1 MEFSV
6 RNVFLVLAVT
16 YLTGCASNQLGD
28 VAHIASVDESRSSS
42 PLKIS
47 ARFSPYYCSD
57 YFAYLDFSIEN
68 PTSKWQKISD
78 LELGFPY
85 QSNDLF
91 DVVKGERLA
100 LWREGEGHRQKQQH
114 HNDAVTALA
123 VAGVG
128 LGLMAVDNEAAQ
140 VAGAALYAGNAV
152 SEVGSDI
159 TSDINQVETAAPV
172 FANYLVGRDIEVPP
186 GMTRKFWLVLSA
198 QEQAPLMASIGGVF
212 DDSEGVQQVFKMPL
226 EGWENCQ
233 WQGERK
239 DFLRSQLER
248 KSMKQKIFDVGG
260 VQRNNLRLKMAEMI
274 NKENEIQQAK
284 LSKQVQ
290 N

>member
-1 MEFSV
+1 M
-6 RNVFLVLAVT
+6 RNVFLVLAIT
-16 YLTGCASNQLGD
+16 YLAGCASNQLGD
-28 VAHIASVDESRSSS
+28 VAHISSVDDTRSSS
-42 PLKIS
+42 ALKIS

-91 DVVKGERLA
+91 DVVTGERLA
-100 LWREGEGHRQKQQH
+100 LWREGEGHRQKLQR
-114 HNDAVTALA
+114 HNDGVTSLA

-152 SEVGSDI
+152 SELGSDI
-159 TSDINQVETAAPV
+159 ASDINRVETAVPV

-212 DDSEGVQQVFKMPL
+212 DDNEGVQQVFKMPL

-239 DFLRSQLER
+239 AFLRSRLER
-248 KSMKQKIFDVGG
+248 KSMKQQIHDTGIE
-260 VQRNNLRLKMAEMI
+260 RNNLRLKMAALI
-274 NKENEIQQAK
+274 NKENELQQAK

>member
-1 MEFSV
+1 M
-6 RNVFLVLAVT
+6 RNVFLVLAIT
-16 YLTGCASNQLGD
+16 YLAGCASNQLGD
-28 VAHIASVDESRSSS
+28 VAHISSVDDTRSSS
-42 PLKIS
+42 ALKIS

-68 PTSKWQKISD
+68 PTSKWQIISD

-91 DVVKGERLA
+91 DVVTGERLA
-100 LWREGEGHRQKQQH
+100 LWREGEGHRQKLQR
-114 HNDAVTALA
+114 HNDGVTSLA

-152 SEVGSDI
+152 SELGSDI
-159 TSDINQVETAAPV
+159 ASDINRVETAVPV

-212 DDSEGVQQVFKMPL
+212 DDNEGVQQVFKMPL

-239 DFLRSQLER
+239 AFLRSRLER
-248 KSMKQKIFDVGG
+248 KSMKQQIHDTGIE
-260 VQRNNLRLKMAEMI
+260 RNNLRLKMAALI
-274 NKENEIQQAK
+274 NKENELQQAK
-284 LSKQVQ
+284 LSQQVQ

>member
-1 MEFSV
+1 M
-6 RNVFLVLAVT
+6 RNVFLVLAIT
-16 YLTGCASNQLGD
+16 YLAGCASNQLGD
-28 VAHIASVDESRSSS
+28 VAHISSVDDTRSSS
-42 PLKIS
+42 ALKIS

-91 DVVKGERLA
+91 DVVTGERLA
-100 LWREGEGHRQKQQH
+100 LWREGEGHRQKLQR
-114 HNDAVTALA
+114 HNDGVTSLA

-152 SEVGSDI
+152 SELGSDI
-159 TSDINQVETAAPV
+159 ASDINRVETAVPV

-212 DDSEGVQQVFKMPL
+212 DDNEGVQQVFKMPL

-239 DFLRSQLER
+239 AFLRSRLER
-248 KSMKQKIFDVGG
+248 KSMKQQIHDTGIE
-260 VQRNNLRLKMAEMI
+260 RNNLRLKMAALI
-274 NKENEIQQAK
+274 NKENELQQAK
-284 LSKQVQ
+284 LSQQVQ

>member
-1 MEFSV
+1 M
-6 RNVFLVLAVT
+6 RNVFLVLAIT
-16 YLTGCASNQLGD
+16 YLAGCASNQLGD
-28 VAHIASVDESRSSS
+28 VAHISSVDDTRSSS
-42 PLKIS
+42 ALKIS

-91 DVVKGERLA
+91 DVVTGERLA
-100 LWREGEGHRQKQQH
+100 LWREGEGHRQKLQR
-114 HNDAVTALA
+114 HNDGVTSLA

-152 SEVGSDI
+152 SELGSDI
-159 TSDINQVETAAPV
+159 ASDINRVETAVPV

-186 GMTRKFWLVLSA
+186 GMTRKFWVVLSA

-212 DDSEGVQQVFKMPL
+212 DDNEGVQQVFKMPL

-239 DFLRSQLER
+239 AFLRSRLER
-248 KSMKQKIFDVGG
+248 KSMKQQIHDTGIE
-260 VQRNNLRLKMAEMI
+260 RNNLRLKMAALI
-274 NKENEIQQAK
+274 NKENELQQAK